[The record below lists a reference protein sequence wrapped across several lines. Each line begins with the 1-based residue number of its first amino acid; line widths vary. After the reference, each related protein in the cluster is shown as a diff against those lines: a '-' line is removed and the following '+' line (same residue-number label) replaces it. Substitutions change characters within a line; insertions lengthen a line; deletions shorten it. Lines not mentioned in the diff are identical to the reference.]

1 MKIDPKFRYEM
12 KTRGWMRKSDI
23 RPFTGC
29 KQREIDT
36 IWKSIQTDMKREGI
50 ESMDGIVLTKRVMKF
65 IGLTEKDIDKAYE
78 KSYLIDKSNR

>member
-29 KQREIDT
+29 KAKEINE
-36 IWKSIQTDMKREGI
+36 IWKALHDDMKYEGI
-50 ESMDGIVLTKRVMKF
+50 ESMDGIVLTKRVIKF
-65 IGLTEKDIDKAYE
+65 MGLTDKDIDKAYE
-78 KSYLIDKSNR
+78 KSYLIDKSTR